1 MFMKLFYEFHLRM
14 WQTLCKNSLG
24 TLHTWEMWHLL
35 FQEKVCWCW
44 VIFWVV
50 SNTVFA
56 KPIPRSLIVLQH
68 VPCRRLLSLY
78 EMNSD
83 IGKLTFLSEVSS
95 VYGNHTQKNWNHM
108 IHLPSCDGLSS
119 FLSPFRPHL
128 IHWNFQ
134 FSISKNNK

>member
-14 WQTLCKNSLG
+14 WQTLYKNSLG

-68 VPCRRLLSLY
+68 VPSRRLLSLY
-78 EMNSD
+78 QMNSD

-95 VYGNHTQKNWNHM
+95 VCGNHTVSKK
-108 IHLPSCDGLSS
+108 LKSYDPSTVLWRAFVIFVTFSAPS
-119 FLSPFRPHL
+119 YPLK
-128 IHWNFQ
+128 
-134 FSISKNNK
+134 FSI